1 MMHKVSK
8 RFRSDIM
15 RYAHESPPKRVRGD
29 VL

>member
-1 MMHKVSK
+1 MMHKARK
-8 RFRSDIM
+8 RFSSDIT